1 MPSYKTHSIHGEM
14 VSSMIHPKISMNW
27 ELFKLFCIG
36 PDAMIATD
44 YKAFDYQHSHQTR
57 KFFLTMIRIIKKGH
71 LQYDPE
77 VMAFLYGQLDHFVLD
92 VVLHPY
98 IYYVTEHYP
107 NKYRISFHGL
117 FELWMDGY
125 ISNKYLKKNK
135 KYYSRMIHKSPSLK
149 KFINDVYQTVYDVS
163 NGFHKYVV
171 GFRVMRLFD
180 SFVRNDSLHIFSC
193 FMRLFSIGDI
203 TYHHDWKQMESFLNQ
218 DHTVWYDPES
228 HQKHTDSF
236 EDLWKESLKVSRE
249 LIDQVNGYLYYNQKL
264 DHPFLQDVSYN
275 TGLSCKRKQT
285 IRYAKQYKG
294 V

>member
-1 MPSYKTHSIHGEM
+1 
-14 VSSMIHPKISMNW
+14 
-27 ELFKLFCIG
+27 
-36 PDAMIATD
+36 
-44 YKAFDYQHSHQTR
+44 
-57 KFFLTMIRIIKKGH
+57 
-71 LQYDPE
+71 
-77 VMAFLYGQLDHFVLD
+77 
-92 VVLHPY
+92 
-98 IYYVTEHYP
+98 
-107 NKYRISFHGL
+107 
-117 FELWMDGY
+117 
-125 ISNKYLKKNK
+125 
-135 KYYSRMIHKSPSLK
+135 MIHKSPSLK
-149 KFINDVYQTVYDVS
+149 KLINDVYQTVYDVS

-236 EDLWKESLKVSRE
+236 NDLWKKSLKVSQE

-294 V
+294 A